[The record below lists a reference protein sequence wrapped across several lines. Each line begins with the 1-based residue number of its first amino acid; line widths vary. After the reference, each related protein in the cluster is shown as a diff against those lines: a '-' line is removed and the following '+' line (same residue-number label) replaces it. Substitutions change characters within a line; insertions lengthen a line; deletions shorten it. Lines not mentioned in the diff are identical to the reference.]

1 MSGHLV
7 WIVPAALCALGLAVA
22 VVWRVAARWRFRRL
36 LRVQTRQL
44 GTFDP
49 AVRARAG
56 ETIVGLGLKRRSAR
70 VLLDHLDDEEDER
83 VRRTIALAVANRHD
97 RRAGRRRVRTL
108 RAWATAE
115 LADHGHGLTPAPD
128 RKRAKGKKP
137 RRISWKAPAAS

>member
-1 MSGHLV
+1 MSDDLV
-7 WIVPAALCALGLAVA
+7 WIVPAALGALAVL
-22 VVWRVAARWRFRRL
+22 VVVTWRAARRWRFRRR

-70 VLLDHLDDEEDER
+70 LLVDHLDDEEDER
-83 VRRTIALAVANRHD
+83 VRLTIALAVANRHD
-97 RRAGRRRVRTL
+97 RRAGCRRVRTL

-115 LADHGHGLTPAPD
+115 LADHGPGVTPTPG
-128 RKRAKGKKP
+128 RKRAKRKKP
-137 RRISWKAPAAS
+137 STISWRAPAAS